1 LGSSFLETLIE
12 GIEVERQEQLKEV
25 KDYKRDQKNIKMF
38 MKYNDNSKKEN
49 SNEQEGINLIE
60 EI

>member
-12 GIEVERQEQLKEV
+12 GIEVERQEQLKEE